1 MLASSGR
8 EIITKYFKIF
18 QKRYCTYCALGYR
31 VDTRYCVYLVESMR
45 CPYCLNTK
53 LKVVDK
59 RDVEELGYI
68 RRRRECLGCSKRFTT
83 YERIELTGFSI
94 VKKDGRRENFDRQKL
109 IRGISKACEKRPIPR
124 QNIEKLVAA
133 IEGDLRNSEQKEIPA
148 DEIGKLVMARL
159 RELDKVAYIR
169 FASVYREFT
178 DISSFES
185 ELKDLK
191 KDL

>member
-1 MLASSGR
+1 
-8 EIITKYFKIF
+8 
-18 QKRYCTYCALGYR
+18 
-31 VDTRYCVYLVESMR
+31 MR
-45 CPYCLNTK
+45 CPYCLDTK

-68 RRRRECLGCSKRFTT
+68 RRRRECLGCGKRFTT

-109 IRGISKACEKRPIPR
+109 IRGISKACEKRAIPR

-191 KDL
+191 RDL